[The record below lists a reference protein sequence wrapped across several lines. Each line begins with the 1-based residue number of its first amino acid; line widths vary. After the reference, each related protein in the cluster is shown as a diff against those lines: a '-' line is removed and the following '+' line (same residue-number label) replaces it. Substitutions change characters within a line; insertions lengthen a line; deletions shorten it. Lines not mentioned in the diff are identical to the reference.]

1 MQDRTV
7 ALSSDTGVLRG
18 AANLTTSVFEPDSQQ
33 PADAIESDFVAIS
46 IAVQRK
52 LPRSVSL
59 VMQSDDSCWLSF
71 RMPFDHLFQLRIP
84 GQPIGFCERIAHSGQ

>member
-1 MQDRTV
+1 MQSWTG
-7 ALSSDTGVLRG
+7 ALSSDSGVLRG
-18 AANLTTSVFEPDSQQ
+18 ATSLPTSVFEPDSQQ
-33 PADAIESDFVAIS
+33 PAVAFDSNVVAIS

-52 LPRSVSL
+52 LPRSVSH